1 MFYLSEGRIAET
13 VLEGRAVPYCQLLF
27 HLVWTTKGREPL
39 LTPETETIV
48 HSLLRSKSVQLEA
61 QVFALD
67 GTEDHIHMV
76 VSIPPKLAVARFVGQ
91 VKAASSALF
100 NKAHPTRPAFFWQE
114 EYGAFTLD
122 LKRLSNH
129 VSYVLQQ
136 KDHHRQRTTIPALER
151 TA

>member
-1 MFYLSEGRIAET
+1 M
-13 VLEGRAVPYCQLLF
+13 PYCQLLF

-39 LTPETETIV
+39 LTPEIEPTV
-48 HSLLRSKSVQLEA
+48 HGLLRSKAVQLEA

-67 GTEDHIHMV
+67 GTEDHVHMV

-91 VKAASSALF
+91 VKAAASTLF

-122 LKRLSNH
+122 LKRLPNH
-129 VSYVLQQ
+129 VAYVEQQ
-136 KDHHRQRTTIPALER
+136 KEHHRHSTTIPALER
-151 TA
+151 SGV